1 MHALDGRDGAER
13 WTWRSGVGEGDH
25 KVHGGI
31 DAIALDHEWKDS
43 VCVTYSDL
51 NRRCRIVILDA
62 QGQERAR
69 RVLPPESSP
78 GNMRLP
84 VADYVLDLDGDGR
97 DEVLLSYDNRLRVW
111 GCDLKDRWSIPAQ
124 DWNIFRVLPAS
135 PGGSRTL
142 FLPPSRAVDGKS
154 GQVLWTYKPGPTAP
168 RYGGDLLATSDPT
181 EMPRLICIRS
191 TLVGTVCRCALP
203 AAPRGD
209 YAPASGRR
217 PPAGLARDDPRW
229 TRPLPWTD
237 LVRPRTVRTGLL
249 AVIGLAL
256 VNVFLPLG
264 ILRFAA
270 GRRRFSLPPLMALPV
285 AAAVPLSVFLTVE
298 PMLPVPAPSWP
309 LAASPMAVFALST
322 LAGVPIVAF
331 GVLAVWSLL
340 RRRWRVLGVLAGI
353 GVLASLAIAAV
364 WIRVDM
370 RNMPAIEHYSRSGWY
385 VVILPGGMIASVLVL
400 GGLAIKR
407 MTRWIRWRVTRAT

>member
-1 MHALDGRDGAER
+1 
-13 WTWRSGVGEGDH
+13 
-25 KVHGGI
+25 
-31 DAIALDHEWKDS
+31 
-43 VCVTYSDL
+43 
-51 NRRCRIVILDA
+51 
-62 QGQERAR
+62 
-69 RVLPPESSP
+69 
-78 GNMRLP
+78 
-84 VADYVLDLDGDGR
+84 
-97 DEVLLSYDNRLRVW
+97 
-111 GCDLKDRWSIPAQ
+111 
-124 DWNIFRVLPAS
+124 
-135 PGGSRTL
+135 
-142 FLPPSRAVDGKS
+142 
-154 GQVLWTYKPGPTAP
+154 
-168 RYGGDLLATSDPT
+168 
-181 EMPRLICIRS
+181 
-191 TLVGTVCRCALP
+191 
-203 AAPRGD
+203 
-209 YAPASGRR
+209 
-217 PPAGLARDDPRW
+217 
-229 TRPLPWTD
+229 
-237 LVRPRTVRTGLL
+237 
-249 AVIGLAL
+249 
-256 VNVFLPLG
+256 
-264 ILRFAA
+264 
-270 GRRRFSLPPLMALPV
+270 MALPV